1 MGNGCLKPTP
11 RNGEIYID
19 CIDKIYEELKDLETP
34 PLKYFPS

>member
-19 CIDKIYEELKDLETP
+19 CINKIYEEVKEMGNL
-34 PLKYFPS
+34 

>member
-19 CIDKIYEELKDLETP
+19 CINRIYE
-34 PLKYFPS
+34 